1 MGTGELSTGDYL
13 FLAFLKTGPLSAY
26 DLKKE
31 MTSSVNFFWSAQHS
45 QVYQQANRLR
55 RDGYIEPRGSA
66 SARNRQL
73 LALTE
78 QGANAVDQ
86 WLEEPA
92 APYRVYDESLA
103 KLFFANYSGHA
114 TTTELLRDQQRHH
127 AELLAEFE
135 RMHTVLSTVE
145 FGDVIPGQLYALRLG
160 IEVEH
165 AYLRWI
171 RQTLADLQRRQ
182 KQHI

>member
-1 MGTGELSTGDYL
+1 MEKRELATGDYL

-31 MTSSVNFFWSAQHS
+31 MTSSANFFWSAQHS

-55 RDGYIEPRGSA
+55 RDGYIEPRGSM

-78 QGANAVDQ
+78 QGEDAVDR
-86 WLEEPA
+86 WFEEPA
-92 APYRVYDESLA
+92 APYRVYDESIA
-103 KLFFANYSGHA
+103 KLYFANYTGHA
-114 TTTELLRDQQRHH
+114 TTAELLHDQQHH
-127 AELLAEFE
+127 HTELLAEFE
-135 RMHTVLSTVE
+135 RIHTVLSAVE

-160 IEVEH
+160 IEVEG

-171 RQTLADLQRRQ
+171 RQTLADLLQRQ
-182 KQHI
+182 NQHG